1 MAAGDTSTLPRREFL
16 GRASALAGLVVSF
29 APGMRLIDLA
39 AAKPDGEAASAE
51 VRWGMLVDTTRCV
64 SGCDA
69 CVKACATEH
78 GLEMTDRPEID
89 AQWIRKVD
97 LIDEN
102 TGREISLPVM
112 CQHCEDAPCVAVC
125 PTGASFRREDGIV
138 LVNKH
143 TCIGCRYCM
152 MACPYKARSF
162 IHINLV
168 GQRTHSPRGKG
179 TVESCTFCVHRVDR
193 DREPACVEACTAAGH
208 QALLFGDLSDNEGE
222 LAHRLSEVQTQQL
235 RSDLGTNPGVH
246 YHGL

>member
-51 VRWGMLVDTTRCV
+51 VRWGMLVDATRCV

-102 TGREISLPVM
+102 SGREISLPVM

-152 MACPYKARSF
+152 IACPYKARSF

-222 LAHRLSEVQTQQL
+222 LAQRLSEVQTQQL

>member
-29 APGMRLIDLA
+29 APGMRLIDMA
-39 AAKPDGEAASAE
+39 AAKPASAE
-51 VRWGMLVDTTRCV
+51 VRWGMLVDATRCV

-102 TGREISLPVM
+102 TGKEISLPVM

>member
-51 VRWGMLVDTTRCV
+51 VRWGMLVDATRCV

-222 LAHRLSEVQTQQL
+222 LAHRLTEVQTQQL

>member
-39 AAKPDGEAASAE
+39 AAKPDGKAASAE
-51 VRWGMLVDTTRCV
+51 VRWGMLVDATRCV

-102 TGREISLPVM
+102 SGREISLPVM

>member
-29 APGMRLIDLA
+29 APGMRLIDMA

-51 VRWGMLVDTTRCV
+51 VRWGMLVDATRCV

-102 TGREISLPVM
+102 TGKEISLPVM

>member
-1 MAAGDTSTLPRREFL
+1 
-16 GRASALAGLVVSF
+16 
-29 APGMRLIDLA
+29 
-39 AAKPDGEAASAE
+39 
-51 VRWGMLVDTTRCV
+51 MLVDTTRCA
-64 SGCDA
+64 SGCEA
-69 CVKACATEH
+69 CVNACATEH
-78 GLEMTDRPEID
+78 GIEMPDRPEID

-97 LIDEN
+97 LIDEDS
-102 TGREISLPVM
+102 GREISLPVM

-152 MACPYKARSF
+152 MACPYMARSF

-222 LAHRLSEVQTQQL
+222 LAQRVGEAQRQQL

>member
-51 VRWGMLVDTTRCV
+51 VRWGMLVDATRCV

-69 CVKACATEH
+69 CVNACATEH
-78 GLEMTDRPEID
+78 GIEMTDRPEID

-102 TGREISLPVM
+102 SGKEISLPVM

-222 LAHRLSEVQTQQL
+222 LAQRLGEVQTQQL

>member
-1 MAAGDTSTLPRREFL
+1 MAADDQSTLPRRKFL

-39 AAKPDGEAASAE
+39 DAKPDDEAASAE
-51 VRWGMLVDTTRCV
+51 VRWGMLVDATRCV
-64 SGCDA
+64 SGCEA
-69 CVKACATEH
+69 CVNACATEH
-78 GLEMTDRPEID
+78 GIEMTDRPEID

-97 LIDEN
+97 LIDEDS
-102 TGREISLPVM
+102 GREISLPVM

-152 MACPYKARSF
+152 MACPYMARSF

-193 DREPACVEACTAAGH
+193 DREPACVEACTEAGH

-222 LAHRLSEVQTQQL
+222 LAQRLGEVQSQQL

>member
-51 VRWGMLVDTTRCV
+51 VRWGMLVDATRCV

-168 GQRTHSPRGKG
+168 GQRAHSPRGKG

-222 LAHRLSEVQTQQL
+222 LARRLSEVQTQQL

>member
-39 AAKPDGEAASAE
+39 AAKPDGEAASAKE
-51 VRWGMLVDTTRCV
+51 RWGMLVDATRCV

-102 TGREISLPVM
+102 SGREISLPVM

-222 LAHRLSEVQTQQL
+222 LAQRLSEVQTQQL

>member
-51 VRWGMLVDTTRCV
+51 VRWGMLVDATRCV

-97 LIDEN
+97 DEN
-102 TGREISLPVM
+102 SGREISLPVM

-193 DREPACVEACTAAGH
+193 DRTPACAEACAEAGH
-208 QALLFGDLSDNEGE
+208 HALVFGDLNDENSDVSKALQSGQSRE
-222 LAHRLSEVQTQQL
+222 LRPNL
-235 RSDLGTNPGVH
+235 DLNTGVR
-246 YHGL
+246 YRGI

>member
-51 VRWGMLVDTTRCV
+51 VRWGMLVDATRCV

-152 MACPYKARSF
+152 IACPYKARSF

-222 LAHRLSEVQTQQL
+222 LARRLSEVQTQQL